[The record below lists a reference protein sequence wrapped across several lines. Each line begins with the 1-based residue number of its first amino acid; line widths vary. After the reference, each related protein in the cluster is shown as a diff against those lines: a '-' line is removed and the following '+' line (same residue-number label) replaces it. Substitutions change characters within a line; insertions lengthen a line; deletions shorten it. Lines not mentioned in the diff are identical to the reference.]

1 MRARLTQ
8 YINGLF
14 AGAPDTPRNRELQEE
29 LLQNNLDKFDDLV
42 REGTP
47 EAAAFNLVIGELGD
61 VTVLMD
67 QIRGSAAEPA
77 AQRPDPVPQPWRTTI
92 RGILLA
98 AAVMCFI
105 LSVLPPILLSG
116 DPGMETLAVALMFI
130 LIATGVGLIIF
141 RAKGLPVTPEG
152 QREQEASREV
162 AKDPLF
168 GAISGLL
175 WVIVL
180 AGYFLIS
187 FKTGAWHITWLAFP
201 IGGAVEGL
209 VKAILDLTRGN
220 KHE

>member
-1 MRARLTQ
+1 MRDRLTQ

-29 LLQNNLDKFDDLV
+29 LLQNNLEKFDDLV

-47 EAAAFNLVIGELGD
+47 EAAAFNLVVGELGD

-67 QIRGSAAEPA
+67 QIRNNSREPIP
-77 AQRPDPVPQPWRTTI
+77 QQDPVPQPWRTTI

-98 AAVMCFI
+98 VAVMCFI
-105 LSVLPPILLSG
+105 LSVLPPILMGGSA
-116 DPGMETLAVALMFI
+116 GMETLAVALMFI

-141 RAKGLPVTPEG
+141 RAKGLPVTSEG
-152 QREQEASREV
+152 QKELEASREA

-175 WVIVL
+175 WVIIL
-180 AGYFLIS
+180 AAYFIVS
-187 FKTGAWHITWLAFP
+187 FKTGAWYITWLAFP

-209 VKAILDLTRGN
+209 VKAIFDLTRGN